1 MYQITIETH
10 FSSAHRLRDYNG
22 ECERLHGH
30 NWKVEISVTSEV
42 LNNLGMIMDFRD
54 IKSQAKIL
62 VDRLD
67 HQYLNDIAPFTEI
80 NPTTE
85 NISKYLFDELSK
97 TINTNEIKVSRV
109 EIWESPTCSASYSQ
123 S

>member
-1 MYQITIETH
+1 MYQINIEAH

-30 NWKVEISVTSEV
+30 NWKVKISVSSEF
-42 LNNLGMIMDFRD
+42 LNNLGMVMDFRD
-54 IKSQAKIL
+54 IKSHTKIL

-67 HQYLNDIAPFTEI
+67 HQYLNDIAPFTKI

-85 NISKYLFDELSK
+85 NIAKYLFDELSK
-97 TINTNEIKVSRV
+97 VVNTEQIKVSGV
-109 EIWESPTCSASYSQ
+109 EIWESPTCSASYTQ

>member
-10 FSSAHRLRDYNG
+10 FSSAHRLRGYNG

-30 NWKVEISVTSEV
+30 NWKVKISVASEV

-54 IKSQAKIL
+54 IKSQTKVL

-85 NISKYLFDELSK
+85 NIAKYMFDELSK
-97 TINTNEIKVSRV
+97 TINTDQLRISMV

>member
-85 NISKYLFDELSK
+85 NIAKYMFDELSK
-97 TINTNEIKVSRV
+97 TINTDQLRISMV